1 MKLLI
6 TEITSISSFE
16 FFTKYQPSDVWSLGC
31 ILYQMCYGKTPFA
44 DIHSMIPKLQAII
57 NPQHKIKFPNNITAA
72 AIDAMQLCLERRPED
87 RSPIVGK
94 NGLLNEHWFLH
105 SDKK

>member
-1 MKLLI
+1 M
-6 TEITSISSFE
+6 
-16 FFTKYQPSDVWSLGC
+16 WSLGC

-57 NPQHKIKFPNNITAA
+57 NPLHKIKYPDNITAA
-72 AIDAMQLCLERRPED
+72 AIDAMQSCLQRRPDD